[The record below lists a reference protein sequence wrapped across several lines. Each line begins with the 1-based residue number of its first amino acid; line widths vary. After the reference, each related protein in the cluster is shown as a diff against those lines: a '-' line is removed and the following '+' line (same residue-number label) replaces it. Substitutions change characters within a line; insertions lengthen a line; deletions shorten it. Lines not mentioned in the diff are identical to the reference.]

1 MLARLWWKE
10 YRVFGPVLLTLVLFA
25 AGFDLLLVSARG
37 EAIDSGTLMTI
48 ALVWAGLY
56 AFAVGAAAFAGERES
71 NTLGFLDALPVARR
85 TLWLGKT
92 TFALASTFGLSAIL
106 AGLAALGAET
116 LPTPG
121 PSRLGSVFATLGPL
135 LFEAVAWGLFWS
147 AMSRNP
153 LLAGAMAVVS
163 VGASSIVSTRP
174 IDSLFEIASGGVD
187 STRIV
192 TVRLLLAFLALA
204 GSALGITWRPSWG
217 GAIPESKPSDRTR
230 PIAIRASSTGRSLAW
245 QAWREGWTTWLLVAV
260 IGLGLPVA
268 ASLLSPHF
276 DELVE
281 VVLVAMA
288 GLVAGVSVFGT
299 ENASG
304 SQRFLVHHG
313 VKPGTVWWRKFLIW
327 GVVMASIL
335 GLTLLTLSTYGS
347 ATLASGTIANLLGL
361 FAIAASNAFLVGLLC
376 GMAIHRRITAA
387 LVGVMVL
394 VVLVPAQFV
403 LVSERVVPEWTV
415 VLVPL
420 ILVAISRAW
429 AGDWLLEREGARPW
443 VRLGCLIAVPFGL
456 LFAAFIGYRAF
467 GVRDVGPQ
475 YGEAILRASDV
486 PPDQDAAEVYR
497 RVIGLIRGN
506 TDLLNAI
513 RDVGRDADT
522 PEVIDSWKRTIE
534 MTRKASTM
542 PRVRFAT
549 LGPMTKASP
558 DDRER
563 SEWSPGAGGLDLIE
577 HLIATDA
584 WIRRAKGDLAGAWD
598 DILAQFRMANQSAT
612 SSPTLTQ
619 TNLAIQLHHR
629 AVALAFDWLGDSRQS
644 PETIRRALA
653 DLKALPPLP
662 NLAETM
668 RVESLIIERTL
679 DQSGNDLA
687 DLLLAGQGGI
697 NKPSAWR
704 YLLFSKVIAA
714 PWERLRAR
722 RIGRRF
728 VAEVIPIVGVEPSQ
742 RAGFAELRIL
752 GSDFQG
758 SRLALWLTPSITGAL
773 DALDRE
779 LASRRALEQAT
790 ALVAWKFDH
799 SGEYPETL
807 QALVP
812 GLLDR
817 LPLDPFSGHP
827 FGYVRSEGDMVASPV
842 FETPRAV
849 RGPRLLSVA
858 KDHRLLYS
866 VGPDRKDDGGKAT
879 SDIDQQII
887 GDYVYVIP

>member
-10 YRVFGPVLLTLVLFA
+10 YRAFGPVLLTLVLFA

-56 AFAVGAAAFAGERES
+56 AFTVGAAAFAGERES
-71 NTLGFLDALPVARR
+71 NTLGFLDALPVGRG

-92 TFALASTFGLSAIL
+92 TFAMASTLGLSALL

-121 PSRLGSVFATLGPL
+121 PSRLVSVFATLGPL

-245 QAWREGWTTWLLVAV
+245 QTWREGWTTWLLVAA
-260 IGLGLPVA
+260 IGLGLPVG

-276 DELVE
+276 DGLVD
-281 VVLVAMA
+281 VVMVAMA

-304 SQRFLVHHG
+304 SRRFLVHHG
-313 VKPGTVWWRKFLIW
+313 VKPGTVWWPKFLIW

-347 ATLASGTIANLLGL
+347 GTQTRGTIEALLGL
-361 FAIAASNAFLVGLLC
+361 FAIATANVLVVGMLC
-376 GMAIHRRITAA
+376 GMAIRRRITAA
-387 LVGVMVL
+387 MVGAMVL
-394 VVLVPAQFV
+394 IAVVPIQVGLLSAEMVPAW
-403 LVSERVVPEWTV
+403 SAG
-415 VLVPL
+415 LVPL
-420 ILVAISRAW
+420 ILVGISRAW
-429 AGDWLLEREGARPW
+429 AADWLLEREGPRPW

-456 LFAAFIGYRAF
+456 LFAAFVTYRAF
-467 GVRDVGPQ
+467 GVWDVGPQ
-475 YGEAILRASDV
+475 YDEATLRASAV
-486 PPDQDAAEVYR
+486 PPDRDAAEVYR
-497 RVIGLIRGN
+497 RAAGLMVAEKDAYSSNNG
-506 TDLLNAI
+506 TSWVGL
-513 RDVGRDADT
+513 DVVVENGWD
-522 PEVIDSWKRTIE
+522 PEKTRIVDYWKRNQPALE
-534 MTRKASTM
+534 LARKALTM
-542 PRVRFAT
+542 PRASFGIP
-549 LGPMTKASP
+549 GPMTKDTKEWQTARGVRWLAELVAL
-558 DDRER
+558 DTRER
-563 SEWSPGAGGLDLIE
+563 LA
-577 HLIATDA
+577 
-584 WIRRAKGDLAGAWD
+584 RGDLAGAWD
-598 DILAQFRMANQSAT
+598 DVLAQFRMANQFAMSTPSLA
-612 SSPTLTQ
+612 Q
-619 TNLAIQLHHR
+619 MNLAIQVHHR
-629 AVALAFDWLGDSRQS
+629 AVALAFDWLGDPRQT
-644 PETIRRALA
+644 PEATRRALA

-668 RVESLIIERTL
+668 RVESLIVERTL
-679 DQSGNDLA
+679 DQPGADLA
-687 DLLLAGQGGI
+687 DLLLPGQGRT
-697 NKPSAWR
+697 KPPTID
-704 YLLFSKVIAA
+704 YLLFAKVVAA

-722 RIGRRF
+722 RICRRL
-728 VAEVIPIVGVEPSQ
+728 VAEEIPIVGVETWK
-742 RAGFAELRIL
+742 RAPLAELKMWNDP
-752 GSDFQG
+752 DFRS
-758 SRLALWLTPSITGAL
+758 SRLALTLAPSFEAAIQG
-773 DALDRE
+773 LDRE

-790 ALVAWKFDH
+790 ALVAWKLDH
-799 SGEYPETL
+799 AGEYPSTL
-807 QALVP
+807 EALVP
-812 GLLDR
+812 GLLDK
-817 LPLDPFSGHP
+817 LPLDPFSGRP
-827 FGYVRSEGDMVASPV
+827 FGYLRSREERVASPV
-842 FETPRAV
+842 FNDPRPA
-849 RGPRLLSVA
+849 RPGQP
-858 KDHRLLYS
+858 LLYS

-879 SDIDQQII
+879 SDIFQPII